1 MSKIINW
8 NYLWKVYIISSCES
22 LIDHLLIFIS
32 SYMGSLPNIDFNLIE
47 MIPLHYQNDIVLI
60 NLFCIFPNR
69 FIKKLLIEI

>member
-32 SYMGSLPNIDFNLIE
+32 LYMGSLPNIDFNLIE
-47 MIPLHYQNDIVLI
+47 MIPTALS
-60 NLFCIFPNR
+60 
-69 FIKKLLIEI
+69 E